1 MGHSEKDIPL
11 TELLAYL
18 IETPTSPTHVGVIQ
32 IFQPPSGSAR
42 TAAQAVVKAFRQAEV
57 DEPFNQ
63 KAVFRPLQRPKW
75 VVCDDLDRNFHFQH
89 ISLQKPGTTR
99 QLLDE
104 VSFLHEGLM
113 KRDRPGWGAFIFD
126 GLEGNRFAVYW
137 KIHHAYI
144 DGTAMVMRM
153 NAAMLAKPGQKKIV
167 PITAPMPGLRKS
179 IAAKKAAEAT
189 ETKSFNWSGLKE
201 AGAMLGST
209 VQQALGKRI
218 SHAPLPFSAANSFLN
233 NQQHASRSLGAGT
246 LDLDQLKAIS
256 RNHRVTI
263 NDVLM
268 AVVGDALE
276 RYAKMRQEPL
286 DKPLVAACPMSVRRE
301 TDELEGNRFAALL
314 VKLGEPGSSIIER
327 LKQVHQSSHDA
338 KQEARSVSREG
349 LMSYQ
354 MAVLGASS
362 LLAKSPLAATIR
374 PLSNIN
380 ISNVPG
386 PKGSYYL
393 GRSKMVQGIPV
404 SALAGCAIN
413 ITCGSIDGRMDFA
426 IISDAEVVPDAQQI
440 ADLIA
445 GSFDIL
451 VAA

>member
-1 MGHSEKDIPL
+1 MGTKKKDIPL

-32 IFQPPSGSAR
+32 IFQPPSGSAT
-42 TAAQAVVKAFRQAEV
+42 TAAQAVVRAFRQSKV
-57 DEPFNQ
+57 DEPFNHMALF
-63 KAVFRPLQRPKW
+63 KPFQRPKW
-75 VVCDDLDRNFHFQH
+75 VVCDDLDPNYHFQH
-89 ISLQKPGTTR
+89 ISLEKPGSTR

-104 VSFLHEGLM
+104 VSYLHEGLM
-113 KRDRPGWGAFIFD
+113 ERDRPGWNAFIFD

-153 NAAMLAKPGQKKIV
+153 NAAFLSETGQKKII
-167 PITAPMPGLRKS
+167 PITAPMPGLSKSASARKTDQQ
-179 IAAKKAAEAT
+179 T
-189 ETKSFNWSGLKE
+189 ESKSFNWNGLTE
-201 AGAMLGST
+201 AAALLGNT
-209 VQQALGKRI
+209 VQQALGKRD
-218 SHAPLPFSAANSFLN
+218 SEAPLPFSAAKSFLN
-233 NQQHASRSLGAGT
+233 TQQHASRSLGAGT
-246 LDLDQLKAIS
+246 LDLEQLKSIS
-256 RNHRVTI
+256 REHRVTI
-263 NDVLM
+263 NDVLL

-286 DKPLVAACPMSVRRE
+286 DKPLVAACPMSIRQE
-301 TDELEGNRFAALL
+301 SDGLEGNRFAALL
-314 VKLGEPGSSIIER
+314 VKLGEPQSPILER
-327 LKQVHQSSHDA
+327 LKQVHHSSQDA
-338 KQEARSVSREG
+338 KRDAKSVSREG

-354 MAVLGASS
+354 MAVLGVAS
-362 LLAKSPLAATIR
+362 LLAKSPLAATIS

-393 GRSKMVQGIPV
+393 GRSKMVQAIPV

-413 ITCGSIDGRMDFA
+413 ITFGSIDGRMNFA
-426 IISDAEVVPDAQQI
+426 IISDAEVVADAQQV

-445 GSFDIL
+445 GSFDLL
-451 VAA
+451 VAE